1 MTRTPEIE
9 KLLRELPDEALPQVT
24 AFLKTLLN
32 RSAKRRRSTVIS
44 GRSSHV
50 ARSFGMIPA
59 KAAVVRRLLTED
71 LYDLG

>member
-9 KLLRELPDEALPQVT
+9 KLLSELPDEALPHVT
-24 AFLKTLLN
+24 HFLKALLN
-32 RSAKRRRSTVIS
+32 RSTKNRPSARGKR
-44 GRSSHV
+44 RSSHA

-59 KAAVVRRLLTED
+59 DPAIVRRVLAED